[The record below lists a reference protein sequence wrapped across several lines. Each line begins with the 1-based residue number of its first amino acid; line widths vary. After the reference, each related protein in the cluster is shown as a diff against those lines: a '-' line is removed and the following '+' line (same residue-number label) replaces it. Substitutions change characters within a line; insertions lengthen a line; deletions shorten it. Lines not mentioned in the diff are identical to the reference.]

1 VGFLHAL
8 KYPVAIIGT
17 IAVIVLAWVIH
28 ALGRKYIDSHVDDP
42 KEHYRKLSFLS
53 TTILILALAAI
64 IILWARPMQH
74 TGTFLG
80 LIGAGVAVALR
91 DPLLS
96 VAGRIAIF
104 AGNMYSVGDRIEI
117 NKMTG
122 DVIDV
127 GFFYTR
133 MMEVGHWIG
142 ADQVTGRLVQFSNSR
157 VFGHAVFNYTQNF
170 AYIWDVVTLP
180 ITYSSNVQ
188 DTSKALL
195 EVGNEYTREFLK
207 GARSQLEDMRR
218 YFLVPEFELEPQVY
232 LTVTSNW
239 IELTM
244 RYVVD
249 PKKRRSASS
258 FIYTEVFKRIQ
269 GREDI
274 VIASETMDLSIHPP
288 GTSEPEEGKKRQP
301 QMAGSDEIKNRAL
314 AQMRQQDEEDKQN
327 KGKEEERAK
336 GKRPADKK
344 RPAA

>member
-17 IAVIVLAWVIH
+17 VAAILLAWIIH
-28 ALGRKYIDSHVDDP
+28 TLGRKYLDAHVRDA
-42 KEHYRKLSFLS
+42 KEHYRKLTFLS
-53 TTILILALAAI
+53 TTLVVLALAAI

-122 DVIDV
+122 DIIDV

-133 MMEVGHWIG
+133 MMEVGNWIG
-142 ADQVTGRLVQFSNSR
+142 GDQVTGRLVQFSNSR

-170 AYIWDVVTLP
+170 AYIWDEVKIP
-180 ITYSSNVQ
+180 ITYESNMQ
-188 DTSKALL
+188 DTTRILL
-195 EVGNEYTREFLK
+195 DVGGEYTQEFLK
-207 GARSQLEDMRR
+207 GARTQLEQMRR

-232 LTVTSNW
+232 VKVTSNW

-258 FIYTEVFKRIQ
+258 FIYTEVFSRMQ
-269 GREDI
+269 GRKDI
-274 VIASETMDLSIHPP
+274 TIASETMDLSVHPP
-288 GTSEPEEGKKRQP
+288 SSGEEEQNTEEKAR
-301 QMAGSDEIKNRAL
+301 ARDELKNRAL
-314 AQMRQQDEEDKQN
+314 RQMREQDQEDQRN
-327 KGKEEERAK
+327 RGKEGERS
-336 GKRPADKK
+336 RQKK
-344 RPAA
+344 PAA